1 MNKEDLFKKD
11 LFKGEIVLARKRNCD
26 KRVRCK
32 IVVVGVEVVTV
43 QNNDC
48 KFVTRKS
55 DLRPAKITRKALKE
69 LGFKEE
75 KTYCSLHRARTSSDG
90 KPYCLQYKYA
100 GPEDISVILKGDCSF
115 WDHNMTFGRYG
126 TSEISYIH
134 EVQKVINKINNQ
146 K

>member
-1 MNKEDLFKKD
+1 MKEEDI
-11 LFKGEIVLARKRNCD
+11 FKGAVVLARKRNCD
-26 KRVRCK
+26 KRSRYK
-32 IVVVGVEVVTV
+32 ILVIGVEVVTV
-43 QNNDC
+43 QGNGS

-55 DLRPAKITRKALKE
+55 DLRPAKITRNSLKE

-115 WDHNMTFGRYG
+115 WDHNMTFGRHG

-134 EVQKVINKINNQ
+134 EVQRNLK
-146 K
+146 

>member
-1 MNKEDLFKKD
+1 MKQEDLFK
-11 LFKGEIVLARKRNCD
+11 GAIVLARKNNYD
-26 KRVRCK
+26 KRSRCK
-32 IVVVGVEVVTV
+32 VMVVGVEVATI
-43 QNNDC
+43 QDKHGC
-48 KFVTRKS
+48 KFVTRQS
-55 DLRPAKITRKALKE
+55 DLRPAKINRKALEE

-100 GPEDISVILKGDCSF
+100 GPEDISVILKGDCNF

-134 EVQKVINKINNQ
+134 EAQRVINKINNQ

>member
-1 MNKEDLFKKD
+1 MKEDLFK
-11 LFKGEIVLARKRNCD
+11 EEVVLARKRNYDRRSKC
-26 KRVRCK
+26 RILV
-32 IVVVGVEVVTV
+32 IGVEVVTV
-43 QNNDC
+43 QDKSGC

-55 DLRPAKITRKALKE
+55 DLRPAKITRKALEE
-69 LGFKEE
+69 LGFREE

-115 WDHNMTFGRYG
+115 WDHNMTFGRYE
-126 TSEISYIH
+126 TSKISYIH

>member
-1 MNKEDLFKKD
+1 MKEEDI
-11 LFKGEIVLARKRNCD
+11 FKGAIVLARKRNCD
-26 KRVRCK
+26 KRSRCK
-32 IVVVGVEVVTV
+32 ILVVGVEVVTV
-43 QNNDC
+43 QGNGC

-55 DLRPAKITRKALKE
+55 DLRPAKITRNSLME

-75 KTYCSLHRARTSSDG
+75 KTYCSLHRAKTSSDG

-126 TSEISYIH
+126 TSEISYTH
-134 EVQKVINKINNQ
+134 EVQRNLK
-146 K
+146 